1 MFKIFC
7 GHAALQEATGS
18 PLPKPT
24 SELALLFGLLDKAP
38 DEPRYLDLVKHCKE
52 NIQYIESINDEFD
65 VACLPYKFSSGQDA
79 MMLRLNDACKERNKK
94 LYCFYNDDNDRD
106 FNLDSNIQ
114 LYRTSFYKSTK
125 KENEFAIPVFVAD
138 TYDRT
143 IVEELSIGYCGA
155 HFGAREHLLQQ
166 IEKSPWK
173 TDIIRRKHFQAK
185 ELPPEQA
192 KQEFLNNMS
201 NNMFSFCFRGDG
213 NFSYRFYEIMM
224 MGRIPLLVNT
234 DCVFPFEEQWNLHE
248 HCFVIDQ
255 KDMSDFKDRFETFVV
270 TEDLKQMQLK
280 NRNLWI
286 KHFSPTGFVSSFIE
300 RHSYNGKQ
308 L

>member
-7 GHAALQEATGS
+7 GHAALREATGS
-18 PLPKPT
+18 PLPKPA

-38 DEPRYLDLVKHCKE
+38 DEPRYIDLVKHCQE
-52 NIQYIESINDEFD
+52 NIQYVESFDDEFD
-65 VACLPYKFSSGQDA
+65 VACLPYKFSSGRDG
-79 MMLRLNDACKERNKK
+79 MMLRLNDACKERGKK
-94 LYCFYNDDNDRD
+94 LYCFYNDDNAAS

-125 KENEFAIPVFVAD
+125 PENEFAIPAFVAD

-143 IVEELSIGYCGA
+143 IVEELSIGYCGT
-155 HFGAREHLLQQ
+155 HYGERHLLLKQL
-166 IEKSPWK
+166 ENSPWK
-173 TDIIRRKHFQAK
+173 TDIIRRKYHQAK
-185 ELPPEQA
+185 ELSPEQA
-192 KQEFLNNMS
+192 KQEFLQNMS
-201 NNMFSFCFRGDG
+201 NNMFNFCYRGEG
-213 NFSYRFYEIMM
+213 NFTYRFYETMM

-248 HCFVIDQ
+248 HCFVIDE
-255 KDMSDFKDRFETFVV
+255 KDMKDFKDRFETFVV

-300 RHSYNGKQ
+300 RHS
-308 L
+308 